1 MLTSSEIDRAVRDA
15 AARGDTLYWVDR
27 ERLAAARADV
37 VFTQE
42 VCDVCQIGTAVVEI
56 TAVPHTGCG
65 KFTSRFGIEAMKF
78 VNSPLGRDMQL
89 RGVNAKV
96 VVPGTVR
103 VGDVARKR

>member
-1 MLTSSEIDRAVRDA
+1 METFEQVLVAPARHDLVPTLLRAAEVANDGWKLLSVDPA
-15 AARGDTLYWVDR
+15 DWVS
-27 ERLAAARADV
+27 
-37 VFTQE
+37 
-42 VCDVCQIGTAVVEI
+42 AVVEI